1 MICCLISKSSIYSQ
15 PNEQYKISWNQKQ
28 EGLHNLAFT
37 KATKLFQYPQ
47 RVQLTKFS
55 LAFFS
60 VNHRCNFVWINCDF
74 SSAVN
79 SVSSRESNFSCC
91 WPVETDVG
99 HCTMGPCWSWASCGW
114 FLGVCCHFFW
124 SFYPWYKKWL
134 EPFVWYFTDSLF
146 DCELVRYL
154 PPAQQAPQLLKVLCQ
169 DMKLILVSV
178 ISNCIAQFKE
188 ISSFSLHQSSIQI
201 SISLLSGKCEV
212 LSRDLQRVEH
222 W

>member
-124 SFYPWYKKWL
+124 SFYH
-134 EPFVWYFTDSLF
+134 
-146 DCELVRYL
+146 
-154 PPAQQAPQLLKVLCQ
+154 
-169 DMKLILVSV
+169 LILKNDWNQLSDILLILFLTV
-178 ISNCIAQFKE
+178 NLPGTFHQLNKHH
-188 ISSFSLHQSSIQI
+188 SLW
-201 SISLLSGKCEV
+201 KY
-212 LSRDLQRVEH
+212 RVKT
-222 W
+222 WSWYW